1 MKIPKTYK
9 KVQRPKQTT
18 PTIEELLCNKQVQK
32 NESTPDFQEGENN
45 DEEFQTLEHDN
56 EYSNEM
62 YNMDENIEEPQVENL
77 ENNNNNL
84 YFNSNNNINSITN
97 DNNNPSNEF
106 SGENFGNN
114 NEMLSQ
120 LNYENGIAYQTSNP
134 TYVNNT
140 AEFGNASPIAQQIML
155 EDENIW
161 NLHQKLVQAK
171 QQRKICEKGVEVLNS
186 RVRCLREENARTL
199 AKINRTQKKVTER
212 ELQIERSRSK
222 SKERS
227 LLMQKKEQDLKKQKI
242 KNYEQKLQIE
252 NGIASKKE
260 KIILKKQMQQKML
273 KEEKQSNEIFR
284 KSMNFNEQQEKKEKA
299 DYIRSRVNMT
309 GNRRKIIEIE
319 NKAKIIQE
327 LEDKIQQ
334 ELTKKQEADDEVNKL
349 AVIENNLIEQINDV
363 NFMQKKLCDDFG
375 GFLYGFYSNEL
386 NYNS

>member
-77 ENNNNNL
+77 QNNNNNL

-97 DNNNPSNEF
+97 DGNNPSNEF